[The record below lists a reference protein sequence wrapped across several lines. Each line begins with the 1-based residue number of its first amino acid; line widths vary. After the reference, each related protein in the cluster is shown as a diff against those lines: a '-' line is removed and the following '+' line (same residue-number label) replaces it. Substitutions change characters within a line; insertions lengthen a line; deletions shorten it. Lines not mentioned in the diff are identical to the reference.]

1 MLLTRL
7 KSFSGWGQSLV
18 VELMKRYKLCDID
31 EMFEIMVSKSE
42 SINYY
47 LSIVLITFE
56 VL

>member
-1 MLLTRL
+1 M
-7 KSFSGWGQSLV
+7 
-18 VELMKRYKLCDID
+18 ELMKRYKLCDTD

-42 SINYY
+42 SISYY

>member
-1 MLLTRL
+1 M
-7 KSFSGWGQSLV
+7 
-18 VELMKRYKLCDID
+18 ELMKRYKLCDTD

-42 SINYY
+42 SINY

>member
-1 MLLTRL
+1 M
-7 KSFSGWGQSLV
+7 
-18 VELMKRYKLCDID
+18 ELMKHYKLCDTD
-31 EMFEIMVSKSE
+31 EMFEIMVSRSE